1 MCGAVVM
8 HIYMDYIGSITVF
21 LLRKNVEVVFNFL
34 MKLLHSNIK
43 TYLLYIVIVKQSE
56 ETDRRRDE
64 GRKLR
69 LDVSMCG

>member
-34 MKLLHSNIK
+34 MKFLHSNIK

-56 ETDRRRDE
+56 ETDRRREE
-64 GRKLR
+64 GRRLR